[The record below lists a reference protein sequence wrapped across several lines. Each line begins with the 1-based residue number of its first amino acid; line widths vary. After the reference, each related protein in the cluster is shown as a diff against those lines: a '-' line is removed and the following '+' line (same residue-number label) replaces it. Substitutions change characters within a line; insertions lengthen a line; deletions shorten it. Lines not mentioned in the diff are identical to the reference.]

1 MTGEEPSDLI
11 HGALAHSPAVRASVL
26 GEAVPG
32 FGEQGEPMKVI
43 IFGATGMVG
52 QGALRECLADG
63 RVEVVLAVGR
73 SPTGQA
79 HGKLREIVHGD
90 LLDLAPIESELAGFD
105 ACLFCLGVSSAGLDE
120 QEYRRVTLS
129 AGTTLARLNPGSTF
143 VYVSAAG
150 ADAQGRQMWARV
162 QGLTENALL
171 ALPFEV
177 YVLRP
182 GYIRVTSRAPFY
194 RLAYVVAR
202 PFYPVLRRLMPS
214 AVTTTE
220 QIGRAMIAIADHGAP
235 KRVLGAADI
244 NAL

>member
-1 MTGEEPSDLI
+1 
-11 HGALAHSPAVRASVL
+11 
-26 GEAVPG
+26 
-32 FGEQGEPMKVI
+32 MKVI
-43 IFGATGMVG
+43 IFGAAGMVG
-52 QGALRECLADG
+52 QGVLRECLADD
-63 RVEVVLAVGR
+63 RVEAVLVVGR
-73 SPTGQA
+73 SPTGRA
-79 HGKLREIVHGD
+79 HGKSRAIVHGD

-105 ACLFCLGVSSAGLDE
+105 ACFFCLGVSSAGLDE
-120 QEYRRVTLS
+120 QEHQRVALS
-129 AGTTLARLNPGSTF
+129 AGTTLARVNPGSTF

-150 ADAQGRQMWARV
+150 ADAQGRQKWARV
-162 QGLTENALL
+162 RGATENALL
-171 ALPFEV
+171 ALPFEA

-182 GYIRVTSRAPFY
+182 GYIQPWTSRT
-194 RLAYVVAR
+194 

>member
-1 MTGEEPSDLI
+1 
-11 HGALAHSPAVRASVL
+11 
-26 GEAVPG
+26 
-32 FGEQGEPMKVI
+32 MKVI
-43 IFGATGMVG
+43 IFGAAGMVG
-52 QGALRECLADG
+52 EGVLRECLADD
-63 RVEVVLAVGR
+63 RVEAVLVVGR
-73 SPTGQA
+73 SPTGRA
-79 HGKLREIVHGD
+79 HGKSRAIVHGD

-105 ACLFCLGVSSAGLDE
+105 ACFFCLGVSSAGLDE
-120 QEYRRVTLS
+120 HQRLALS
-129 AGTTLARLNPGSTF
+129 AGTTLARINPGSTF

-150 ADAQGRQMWARV
+150 ADAQGRQKWARV
-162 QGLTENALL
+162 RGATENALL
-171 ALPFEV
+171 ALPFEA

-182 GYIRVTSRAPFY
+182 DYIQPRPSRTPFY

>member
-1 MTGEEPSDLI
+1 M
-11 HGALAHSPAVRASVL
+11 R
-26 GEAVPG
+26 
-32 FGEQGEPMKVI
+32 VI
-43 IFGATGMVG
+43 IFGATGMIG
-52 QGALRECLADG
+52 QGVLHECLADD
-63 RVEVVLAVGR
+63 RVEAVLTVGP
-73 SPTGQA
+73 SPTGRA

-90 LLDLAPIESELAGFD
+90 LLDLTAVESELAGSD
-105 ACLFCLGVSSAGLDE
+105 ACFFCLGVSSAGLDE
-120 QEYRRVTLS
+120 REYRRLTYDVALS
-129 AGTTLARLNPGSTF
+129 AGTTLARLDPGSTF

-150 ADAQGRQMWARV
+150 ADAQGRRMWARV
-162 QGLTENALL
+162 RGMTENALL
-171 ALPFEV
+171 ALPFQA

-182 GYIRVTSRAPFY
+182 GFIQPRPSHTPFY

-235 KRVLGAADI
+235 KRVLGAVDI

>member
-1 MTGEEPSDLI
+1 
-11 HGALAHSPAVRASVL
+11 
-26 GEAVPG
+26 
-32 FGEQGEPMKVI
+32 MKVI

-52 QGALRECLADG
+52 QGVLRECLADE
-63 RVEVVLAVGR
+63 RVAAVLVDR
-73 SPTGQA
+73 SPSGVA
-79 HGKLREIVHGD
+79 HGKVREIVHGD
-90 LLDLAPIESELAGFD
+90 LLDLTAIEGELAGFD
-105 ACLFCLGVSSAGLDE
+105 ACFFCLGVSSAGLDE
-120 QEYRRVTLS
+120 REYRRLTHDVALS
-129 AGTTLARLNPGSTF
+129 AGSTLARLNPGSTF

-162 QGLTENALL
+162 RGMTEDALL

-182 GYIRVTSRAPFY
+182 GYIQPPASRMPFY
-194 RLAYVVAR
+194 RLAYMVAR

-220 QIGRAMIAIADHGAP
+220 QIGRAMIAIAEHGAP
-235 KRVLGAADI
+235 KRVLGAVDI